1 MATPRSTS
9 REAFELQR
17 RASAPPF
24 NVDWIASSASRPR
37 LFSPADV
44 RPGETVPTRG
54 AYGRPPCAA
63 AGTGPHSAG
72 GRPQAKKGSNA
83 TAKSS
88 PWIGTWRHYCLTYVR
103 RNVTLYVDGRR
114 ETSWNATVNTSA
126 SALYVGA
133 DVNGSH
139 TLSGAVDEVYVY
151 RGALAAWQI
160 DVLYQDLSPPSD
172 SASNVEGRRTETSPA
187 QAVGR
192 ADARAHVRAD
202 GPSDAPADACAHVA
216 SDGRAVFGPDV
227 GADVGAVGTG
237 AKRRRRLV
245 QTTEGERHPRAG
257 RAHRRPRQA
266 PRRPRRRL
274 RHRPRCR
281 RACSRRR
288 PARSRWRASP
298 RPTSTTRTS
307 WRASRRASR
316 RR

>member
-1 MATPRSTS
+1 M
-9 REAFELQR
+9 QR

-103 RNVTLYVDGRR
+103 RNVTLYVDGQR

-139 TLSGAVDEVYVY
+139 TLSGAVDEVFLLTAFVN
-151 RGALAAWQI
+151 RL
-160 DVLYQDLSPPSD
+160 
-172 SASNVEGRRTETSPA
+172 
-187 QAVGR
+187 
-192 ADARAHVRAD
+192 
-202 GPSDAPADACAHVA
+202 GPRHVA
-216 SDGRAVFGPDV
+216 YSIQHFYASLIRPYVQPHLERAASAAEQCLPPAAAAFLKPK
-227 GADVGAVGTG
+227 
-237 AKRRRRLV
+237 AKRD
-245 QTTEGERHPRAG
+245 
-257 RAHRRPRQA
+257 
-266 PRRPRRRL
+266 
-274 RHRPRCR
+274 
-281 RACSRRR
+281 
-288 PARSRWRASP
+288 
-298 RPTSTTRTS
+298 
-307 WRASRRASR
+307 
-316 RR
+316 